1 MSKVDRA
8 RVVALA
14 LRFQHVI
21 FLLACFL
28 IAATVRA
35 EESKC
40 TIVYGKDWSFFFA
53 TPSGWKVE
61 CPANDPSGVVVALW
75 PDGTPW
81 ADARG
86 VMYVTVSEKDGFSL
100 EQFAEDELTH
110 FRQQSP
116 NLLVEVSDPIALPN
130 KSRALVRKLT
140 RDQYGNHELVAYA
153 DAGTVYLILVLSV
166 RTQQEFDRL
175 RPTFGEFV
183 SSVGPMTIEFR
194 NTAKVPMATTDATA
208 QPPSLEFSF
217 SGRTPNTDPGHP
229 VQVVAGVDP
238 GIPVLFDTSS
248 PGRAILRPAKKG
260 EMTNEARPVYRF
272 EWDGQ
277 KSAHFYEL
285 ANPSVLE
292 ALSEQNTKDTAS
304 AEGKA
309 YEQKII
315 ETYFSQ
321 GKVLQTCLPANK
333 SFDGTLT
340 AFVVIDASGRQEQ
353 AVVLPEGS
361 IAECIKKEAGSP
373 TYTKPPYPFTAK
385 ASIRVG
391 K

>member
-1 MSKVDRA
+1 MLVP
-8 RVVALA
+8 
-14 LRFQHVI
+14 RFQKVI
-21 FLLACFL
+21 LLLACFL
-28 IAATVRA
+28 IAPTVRA

-40 TIVYGKDWSFFFA
+40 TIVYGKEWSFFFA
-53 TPSGWKVE
+53 TPKGWKVE

-81 ADARG
+81 ADAPG

-116 NLLVEVSDPIALPN
+116 KLRVEVSDPIALPN
-130 KSRALVRKLT
+130 KSRALVRRLT
-140 RDQYGNHELVAYA
+140 SDQYGNHELVAYA
-153 DAGTVYLILVLSV
+153 DAGTVYLVLVLSA

-175 RPTFGEFV
+175 RPAFDEFV
-183 SSVGPMTIEFR
+183 SSVSPTKIEFR
-194 NTAKVPMATTDATA
+194 NTAKVPTPPTDSAA
-208 QPPSLEFSF
+208 QRPSLEFSF
-217 SGRTPNTDPGHP
+217 SGRTPNTDAAHP

-248 PGRAILRPAKKG
+248 PGRTILRPAKND
-260 EMTNEARPVYRF
+260 ETTNEARPVYRF

-285 ANPSVLE
+285 ANPSVLK
-292 ALSEQNTKDTAS
+292 ALSERNMKNTAS
-304 AEGKA
+304 PEGKA
-309 YEQKII
+309 YEQKVI

-333 SFDGTLT
+333 PFDGTLT
-340 AFVVIDASGRQEQ
+340 AFVVVGASGRQEQ

-361 IAECIKKEAGSP
+361 VAECIKKEAGSP
-373 TYTKPPYPFTAK
+373 TYPKSPHPFTAK